1 MNPETTPAAKRWTAA
16 ELRKLPA
23 EERNAILEAAAALA
37 EEEYRNGTQ
46 PPGQHGCDPYKQD
59 IDPIAFALA
68 RLQVHLLW
76 IGEHRTSFEKI
87 RTTDPTGAESEL
99 GFLRGSTEEA
109 LTHLQ
114 RLTELLLAGYT
125 IDPNKRL
132 PRSLYPA
139 DWLRSYLNRLRGG

>member
-23 EERNAILEAAAALA
+23 EERDAILEAAAALA
-37 EEEYRNGTQ
+37 KEEYRNGTQ
-46 PPGQHGCDPYKQD
+46 PPGRHGCDPYKQD

-87 RTTDPTGAESEL
+87 RTTDPTGARKRIGLPERL
-99 GFLRGSTEEA
+99 DRGSVNASATINGVASGGLHHRSEA
-109 LTHLQ
+109 
-114 RLTELLLAGYT
+114 E
-125 IDPNKRL
+125 
-132 PRSLYPA
+132 S
-139 DWLRSYLNRLRGG
+139 RGGAVV